1 MQPQAHNPTILEN
14 KVRNQRVKT
23 QTDGRLSHGAI
34 VPCRYATTTDGGNQ
48 SHQNVVTETTIILC
62 RDRKLVKR
70 TLQNLLPIHFFYC
83 YICNCNSILEI
94 ISKIFKK
101 LYKYPRNSIH
111 YPRENKMEMPYI
123 PKRETKN
130 KFMKKKR
137 RDKPISPKQ
146 LKITR
151 TTKLLSKK
159 LSVNGK
165 MENGEE
171 ILLPESDVVGWQQC
185 GWWSEQ
191 LYRRH
196 PKWELSWS
204 SGSSPGV

>member
-1 MQPQAHNPTILEN
+1 MQPQTQNLTILEN

-34 VPCRYATTTDGGNQ
+34 IPCHYATTTDGGNQ

-62 RDRKLVKR
+62 RERKYWKKEHYK
-70 TLQNLLPIHFFYC
+70 TYSQFFS
-83 YICNCNSILEI
+83 SIVI
-94 ISKIFKK
+94 YVIATPYWK
-101 LYKYPRNSIH
+101 LSLKSSRNFKYPRYSIH

-130 KFMKKKR
+130 KFMKKKKS
-137 RDKPISPKQ
+137 DKPISPKQ

-151 TTKLLSKK
+151 TTKLLNKK

-185 GWWSEQ
+185 G
-191 LYRRH
+191 
-196 PKWELSWS
+196 
-204 SGSSPGV
+204 